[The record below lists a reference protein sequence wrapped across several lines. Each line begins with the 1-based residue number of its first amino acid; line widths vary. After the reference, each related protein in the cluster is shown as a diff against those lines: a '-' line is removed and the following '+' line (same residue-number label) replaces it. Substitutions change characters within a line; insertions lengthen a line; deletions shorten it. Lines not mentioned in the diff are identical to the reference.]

1 MQGLTS
7 TPFPFKINRL
17 DRSSVSLPSYQ
28 QFEKAKSPFALTP
41 VTRKTIDTDIHS
53 EMKSANMSEDRIHHS
68 VNVANVAQS
77 LAVSHGLDHRQARRA
92 GLLHDLFK
100 ESPSSKSLK
109 RQQKMGITMPRWQM
123 IPGLEGQILHGP
135 LAAAHAK
142 RKNLLSPEF
151 ADALH
156 AHSNGSHKMTPE
168 AKVVFLADNVGP
180 DRIQT
185 PAVKHARSIMHTDL
199 DGAVAHLLAD
209 AHSKMTGTKFSR
221 KIPATDRRLTTH
233 RTFRYYNTGENPS
246 SAILS
251 GAVPAADVGH
261 LGGIVSKKTLR
272 KFTEKHGMPHPS
284 QSGFSIHLDPHN
296 DHVQEV
302 FSKVFSRIDAETSLT
317 KKSKLLS
324 AALTKRN
331 ETHGSFRSFL
341 PSIYP
346 LIHDKYRDVFEE
358 ATKHDPGFT
367 RKWKKI
373 SAFSELMDAGSQ
385 KNIDHLRQYFHDDW
399 ITGKGSSP
407 MYKKDSINKSYWKFF
422 DYQKLGLFPED
433 QDVQD
438 ASVFAK
444 SFTSKRKK
452 KKKVHADIGDFSDL
466 FGEQP
471 DK

>member
-1 MQGLTS
+1 M
-7 TPFPFKINRL
+7 
-17 DRSSVSLPSYQ
+17 
-28 QFEKAKSPFALTP
+28 
-41 VTRKTIDTDIHS
+41 
-53 EMKSANMSEDRIHHS
+53 
-68 VNVANVAQS
+68 
-77 LAVSHGLDHRQARRA
+77 
-92 GLLHDLFK
+92 
-100 ESPSSKSLK
+100 
-109 RQQKMGITMPRWQM
+109 
-123 IPGLEGQILHGP
+123 
-135 LAAAHAK
+135 
-142 RKNLLSPEF
+142 
-151 ADALH
+151 
-156 AHSNGSHKMTPE
+156 
-168 AKVVFLADNVGP
+168 
-180 DRIQT
+180 
-185 PAVKHARSIMHTDL
+185 
-199 DGAVAHLLAD
+199 
-209 AHSKMTGTKFSR
+209 
-221 KIPATDRRLTTH
+221 
-233 RTFRYYNTGENPS
+233 
-246 SAILS
+246 
-251 GAVPAADVGH
+251 
-261 LGGIVSKKTLR
+261 
-272 KFTEKHGMPHPS
+272 
-284 QSGFSIHLDPHN
+284 
-296 DHVQEV
+296 
-302 FSKVFSRIDAETSLT
+302 FSRIDAETSLT